1 MKKGRWCGKRNC
13 VVGRNVPV
21 LMVPRGEQ
29 KIVKKENWKSN
40 SSVITGLR
48 RHVWMGS
55 FTDSI
60 ICSRGSQSS

>member
-40 SSVITGLR
+40 SSVVTLLE
-48 RHVWMGS
+48 
-55 FTDSI
+55 
-60 ICSRGSQSS
+60 